1 MPRHISLIF
10 PGQGSQSLG
19 MLNPFSD
26 ELNNILDITSNI
38 LDINIV
44 DCITNGPEEVLN
56 KTSIT
61 QPAILITSYLYYQ
74 KFITDTGLVPNLFA
88 GHSLGE
94 YSALLAS
101 NSIDLSTAVSL
112 VHKRGVFMER
122 AKPGSMFAILNLD
135 LISIQNICKEVQEA
149 TGKIVSAANINSQ
162 NQIVVAGDNDSTILV
177 AEKCKEVGAKR
188 CIQLKVSVASHC
200 ALMKDAADQLEVELN
215 NISITKP
222 DIPILHNFDASP
234 SIDSLE
240 IKSKLKNQLFKP
252 VQWVDTMNHIKNYDG
267 IVIECGPGRVLT
279 GLAKTNGFRTRAIR
293 RCQRKNIR
301 QRDWQSLY

>member
-19 MLNPFSD
+19 MLNPFKD
-26 ELNNILDITSNI
+26 ELNNISDITSNI

-44 DCITNGPEEVLN
+44 DCITNGPEEVLD

-94 YSALLAS
+94 YSALLAA
-101 NSIDLSTAVSL
+101 NSIDLSTAISL
-112 VHKRGVFMER
+112 VHKRGVFMEN
-122 AKPGSMFAILNLD
+122 AKAGLMFAILNLD
-135 LISIQNICKEVQEA
+135 LISIQNICKEVEEA

-162 NQIVVAGDNDSTILV
+162 NQVVVAGDKDSTILV
-177 AEKCKEVGAKR
+177 AEKCKEAGAKR

-215 NISITKP
+215 NISINEP

-267 IVIECGPGRVLT
+267 IVIECGPGKVLT
-279 GLAKTNGFRTRAIR
+279 GLAKTNGLNNTLSMMSPTFNDEL
-293 RCQRKNIR
+293 Q
-301 QRDWQSLY
+301 QLL

>member
-19 MLNPFSD
+19 MLNSFD
-26 ELNNILDITSNI
+26 GELNNILDITSNI

-112 VHKRGVFMER
+112 VHKRGVFMEN

-135 LISIQNICKEVQEA
+135 LISIQNICKEVEEA

-200 ALMKDAADQLEVELN
+200 ALMKDAADLLEVELN

-222 DIPILHNFDASP
+222 DIPILHNFDALP

-267 IVIECGPGRVLT
+267 IVIECGPGKVLT
-279 GLAKTNGFRTRAIR
+279 GLAKTNGLN
-293 RCQRKNIR
+293 NILSMVSPTFNDEL
-301 QRDWQSLY
+301 QQLL

>member
-19 MLNPFSD
+19 MLNPFND

-74 KFITDTGLVPNLFA
+74 KFITDTGLVPDLFA

-112 VHKRGVFMER
+112 VHKRGVFMEN

-135 LISIQNICKEVQEA
+135 LISIQNICKEVEEA

-162 NQIVVAGDNDSTILV
+162 NQIVVAGDNDSTMLV
-177 AEKCKEVGAKR
+177 AEKCKEAGAKR

-222 DIPILHNFDASP
+222 DIPILHNFDALP

-240 IKSKLKNQLFKP
+240 IKSKLQESRILDIF
-252 VQWVDTMNHIKNYDG
+252 V
-267 IVIECGPGRVLT
+267 
-279 GLAKTNGFRTRAIR
+279 FR
-293 RCQRKNIR
+293 
-301 QRDWQSLY
+301 